1 MTDEK
6 NVDFKMIEIKHQIEV
21 ENEDNKVANQIELE
35 TFKSC
40 CFQVR
45 KEFFLLIS
53 KLIISI
59 IVLILCIYMLAT
71 DKNKDIQT
79 LYSGLI
85 GLIVGS
91 YLKN

>member
-1 MTDEK
+1 MIDE
-6 NVDFKMIEIKHQIEV
+6 DLKMIEVQHKIEV
-21 ENEDNKVANQIELE
+21 DNEDHKVANQIELE

-40 CFQVR
+40 CFEIR
-45 KEFFLLIS
+45 KDFFLLIS

-59 IVLILCIYMLAT
+59 IVLILCIFQLIT
-71 DKNKDIQT
+71 DKNRDIQT
-79 LYSGLI
+79 LYSSLI